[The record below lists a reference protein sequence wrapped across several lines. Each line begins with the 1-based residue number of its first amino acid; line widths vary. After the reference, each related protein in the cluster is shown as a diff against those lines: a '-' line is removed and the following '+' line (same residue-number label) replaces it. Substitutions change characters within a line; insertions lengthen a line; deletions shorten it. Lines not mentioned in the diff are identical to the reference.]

1 MRTRSFYSRCG
12 MHAGRYL
19 TLGGR
24 DLQTRQGSIES
35 GAGAVSAWLIRAASG
50 TEWRAGVEPQSADA
64 QRASSAVVH
73 GSMPRSLNLPGPE
86 GAAHDPKRHLSYTAS
101 YK

>member
-24 DLQTRQGSIES
+24 DLQS